1 MAVTGEAHKSLLQ
14 AIERIQIALW
24 LVDEEAYP
32 SSAFLIERALDQ
44 MRADAWPDAIQ
55 GAPPSH

>member
-1 MAVTGEAHKSLLQ
+1 MAVESEVHKSLMQ

-44 MRADAWPDAIQ
+44 MRADAWPHAIED
-55 GAPPSH
+55 APPSH

>member
-1 MAVTGEAHKSLLQ
+1 MERLEDVQAALVQ

-32 SSAFLIERALDQ
+32 TSAYLIERALDQ
-44 MRADAWPDAIQ
+44 MRADAWPDAIKD
-55 GAPPSH
+55 APPSH